1 MASLESIHV
10 RVKRKNQTFFLLV
23 SLTQNK
29 DRASFAYTS
38 FLRLQAYERN
48 SLPIQ
53 VESPDMPVVGLKE
66 KLVLLFAD
74 KGIKS
79 PLDLR
84 LLYEDLI
91 LDDDVSLR
99 SQRVVDSSI
108 LHLWY

>member
-10 RVKRKNQTFFLLV
+10 RVKRKNQTFFLL
-23 SLTQNK
+23 
-29 DRASFAYTS
+29 
-38 FLRLQAYERN
+38 
-48 SLPIQ
+48 

-108 LHLWY
+108 LHLCLRVDETNFETPEYDDLDALHVKFSASAAK